1 MDHQPVFDY
10 IELHYPEMVKQARKK
25 LHFKHWE
32 DSSAPVEL
40 VNSVL
45 APILIKIKEQEAF
58 RKKAIRLVEEDKLF
72 LYLIK
77 AIDSNSKFPS
87 SPFLRNKLKIY
98 KHKEIT
104 DDIQLSEEE
113 VQEEQLELED
123 KLNSLLNKDN
133 FDRLFGKYS
142 CLYLEITLQYAKP
155 GSTYKSIAD
164 YYGISKS
171 SVAAAIIN
179 VKTKLKTEL
188 EN

>member
-1 MDHQPVFDY
+1 MDHRPVFDY

-45 APILIKIKEQEAF
+45 APILIKTKENEPF
-58 RKKAIRLVEEDKLF
+58 CEKLTKLVEEDKLF

-77 AIDSNSKFPS
+77 SIDSNSKFS
-87 SPFLRNKLKIY
+87 SAPFLRNKFKFN
-98 KHKEIT
+98 KHRELT
-104 DDIQLSEEE
+104 DAVQLPEEE
-113 VQEEQLELED
+113 SIEEQIEMEE
-123 KLNSLLNKDN
+123 KLASMLNKDT
-133 FDRLFGKYS
+133 FDALFGKYS
-142 CLYLEITLQYAKP
+142 YTYLEITLQYAKP

-171 SVAAAIIN
+171 SVAAALIN
-179 VKTKLKTEL
+179 VKARLKQEL
-188 EN
+188 S